1 MTGFLIL
8 AGYLLCGCVTMDALL
23 PRRNGLVRLWLGLCA
38 GLVMMMWLPTLFA
51 FALRFDK
58 VAQLL
63 GLATAAAAAGVC
75 AFTAKG
81 QARERRFT
89 DMPLWL
95 PLALVLPLAILGG
108 YLQYTHILRNV
119 DGALHVGQ
127 STYGDLCLHLG
138 IATSLRGA
146 AYPPDYS
153 LLPNTLLGYPFLG
166 DSMVTTML
174 LFGSDLTAA
183 FTVTGTLMMALVYL
197 GFVIFCWELTRS
209 RAATVVATVLMF
221 INGGLGFLYALDGI
235 GKDATAF
242 RNIFT
247 GFYLTPTNQPA
258 LNLRWVNVICDMMI
272 PQRTLL
278 VGWTALIP
286 ALWLLMTAARD
297 RDLRAFAL
305 LGIWAGAIP
314 MIHTHSFLALGL
326 VSAGAMVYAVL
337 RAGKGKRTAVLLP
350 FALYGGLALALALP
364 QLLTWSVPQ
373 TVHGGALRFRFN
385 WVNNQNGRLI
395 DG

>member
-1 MTGFLIL
+1 MVGFIIL
-8 AGYLLCGCVTMDALL
+8 AGFLLSGCVAIDALM
-23 PRRNGLVRLWLGLCA
+23 PRKNGLVRLWLGLSA
-38 GLVMMMWLPTLFA
+38 GLMLMMWLPTLFA
-51 FALRFDK
+51 FVLRFGR

-63 GLATAAAAAGVC
+63 GLALAAIIAATC
-75 AFTAKG
+75 AFLNRDKPR
-81 QARERRFT
+81 QRRFT

-95 PLALVLPLAILGG
+95 PLALVVPLALLGG
-108 YLQYTHILRNV
+108 YLQFTHILRNV

-153 LLPNTLLGYPFLG
+153 LLPGTLLGYPFLG

-183 FTVTGTLMMALVYL
+183 FVVTGTLMMALVYL

-209 RAATVVATVLMF
+209 RAATVIATALMF
-221 INGGLGFLYALDGI
+221 VNGGLGFLYALDGVA
-235 GKDATAF
+235 KDATAF

-247 GFYLTPTNQPA
+247 GFYRTPTNQPA

-278 VGWTALIP
+278 TGWMALLP
-286 ALWLLMTAARD
+286 ALWLLLTRPG
-297 RDLRAFAL
+297 RENCPPLPC
-305 LGIWAGAIP
+305 WACGP
-314 MIHTHSFLALGL
+314 GPC
-326 VSAGAMVYAVL
+326 
-337 RAGKGKRTAVLLP
+337 R
-350 FALYGGLALALALP
+350 
-364 QLLTWSVPQ
+364 
-373 TVHGGALRFRFN
+373 
-385 WVNNQNGRLI
+385 
-395 DG
+395 